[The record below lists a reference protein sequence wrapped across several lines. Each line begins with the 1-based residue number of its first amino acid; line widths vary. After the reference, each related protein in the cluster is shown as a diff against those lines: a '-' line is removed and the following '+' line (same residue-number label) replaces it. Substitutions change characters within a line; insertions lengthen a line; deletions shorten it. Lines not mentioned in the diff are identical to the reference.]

1 MDIKAHFGRNLR
13 SYRIQRGMSQEDL
26 SQISGIHRTYIS
38 GLERG
43 VRNPSISIVAQL
55 ANALEVEPSELLRR
69 DDGAP

>member
-1 MDIKAHFGRNLR
+1 MDIKIQLGRNLR
-13 SYRIQRGMSQEDL
+13 SWRIQRGLSQEDL

-55 ANALEVEPSELLRR
+55 ANALEVEPSELLRTNEVSS
-69 DDGAP
+69 